1 MVAEGYGAAGVRVE
15 TDEEFEPALRAAL
28 ASRRP
33 TVLHLVVDRRWVS
46 VDQLDD
52 APPDVVVVEGMEPD
66 ADIEVEPAAEAEP
79 VADAEPVAGPEPEP
93 EPEPEPDPEP
103 DVAPSVDPEPLA
115 EPAPE
120 PEREPEP
127 EPGSGEAPGD
137 TAGLA
142 GAGEAPEAPSEA

>member
-1 MVAEGYGAAGVRVE
+1 MVAEGYGAAGLRVE

-66 ADIEVEPAAEAEP
+66 ADIVVDPGAEAEPVANAEP
-79 VADAEPVAGPEPEP
+79 VADAEPAAGPEPEP
-93 EPEPEPDPEP
+93 EPEPEP

-115 EPAPE
+115 EP
-120 PEREPEP
+120 EPEP
-127 EPGSGEAPGD
+127 EPEPPPGPGEAPAD
-137 TAGLA
+137 TADLPGTD
-142 GAGEAPEAPSEA
+142 EAPEAPSAA